1 MYSKIWR
8 NYTYSKFL
16 HYMYS
21 SDDHVMME
29 RYDHVTMGRYDFD
42 DGALRSYDRIMT
54 GRYYCTIV

>member
-1 MYSKIWR
+1 
-8 NYTYSKFL
+8 
-16 HYMYS
+16 MYS

-29 RYDHVTMGRYDFD
+29 RYGHVTMGRYDFD

>member
-1 MYSKIWR
+1 
-8 NYTYSKFL
+8 
-16 HYMYS
+16 MYS

-54 GRYYCTIV
+54 GRYYCVTNLTPLPQMPS